1 MKLLPV
7 IVFFALLFAASA
19 KGVRINE
26 FMASNK
32 SGIQDSFGE
41 RSDWIEIYNDG
52 DETVSLKDFGL
63 TDKEDKPFKWRFP
76 DTNLFAKSYLI
87 VFATSDSWRV
97 PGRELHCGFKLS
109 ADGEY
114 LGLCDREGVV
124 LSSFA
129 PTFPPQLEDTS
140 YGWCGD
146 CETIETTL
154 LNENNPCRVCVPG
167 NSSIDAVWYLP
178 DFSDAGWL
186 KSAGS
191 VGFECN
197 KGSEYDFSK
206 YVKVDIKEAMY
217 SKRRAAFVRY
227 PFVLKGTPKLY
238 SLALKMRYA
247 DSFEAYLNGVLIVR
261 EEKMS
266 GSGANAFSQGD
277 RAKKD
282 AIAWR
287 SFDITKFR
295 SLLTSGTNVL
305 AIVGTTANISDE
317 EFLISPTLLGGEA
330 VSFTNEVLK
339 YMKPAS
345 PGYPNRGGFG
355 EILGE
360 VTSIP
365 EPGFYEESFELRLR
379 CATEGARIVY
389 TLDGTTPKKGGTIYR
404 GHFTVDKTT
413 IVRAIAYKDDAG
425 GAEEFTGTFVFLN
438 DIVNSP
444 DGVPPGSLWPTNSVN
459 KQRLDYG
466 MDTRITQSPEY
477 KDAMLPGLKQ
487 LPFISIVAS
496 PANLFNASSGIYVNA
511 KQDGKNW
518 ERQAHIEL
526 LNHDGSAGFSVGCGL
541 RIRGSSSR
549 AANNP
554 KHSFRLFFRNE
565 WGVGKLKFP
574 LFGENEIAEFDK
586 IDLRSTQTFSW
597 HFEGDAYQST
607 YCSDEFVRDLALS
620 MGMPGTRGCYYHVL
634 LNGHYWGL
642 YQTEERPDQNYAAH
656 YFGGSEEDYDVLKPE
671 DLFVTVTQ
679 GNMDAYKKL
688 WQAATN
694 GFSDASYLQTVKC
707 GLLDPT
713 NVADMAILNSLVCNM
728 DSPVAVDDQHVN
740 NFFALYNREKPKGFK
755 FINHDSECSL
765 LRDYYDAD
773 LTKDTPVGSKLN
785 LFNSRYLHQRL
796 MKSGEYRKLFV
807 DRVCKHYYNGG
818 AALPEKMQTLFM
830 KRADSIYD
838 AVVCESARWGD
849 IRAPYADRL
858 PLRRNRDWQPNI
870 NYIRDKFLPHRHEV
884 TLEQYREAGWFPG
897 IDPPLLSIPGGAV
910 PYGAELAL
918 SGAKKILYTLDG
930 SDPWTSASAKTYV
943 SPIVMTNSLVF
954 RCCYAPT
961 EIDLPMRG
969 EAGFTVEEIPE
980 PWSLVFLLLP
990 LFLFKRPLNV

>member
-1 MKLLPV
+1 M
-7 IVFFALLFAASA
+7 
-19 KGVRINE
+19 RINE

-32 SGIQDSFGE
+32 SGLKDSFGE
-41 RSDWIEIYNDG
+41 YSDWIEIYNDG
-52 DETVSLKDFGL
+52 NETVNLKDFGL

-87 VFATSDSWRV
+87 VFASSSNWRI
-97 PGRELHCGFKLS
+97 PGQELHCGFKLS

-114 LGLCDREGVV
+114 LGLCNKNGDVI
-124 LSSFA
+124 SSFA
-129 PTFPPQLEDTS
+129 PAFPPQLVDTS
-140 YGWCGD
+140 YGWCSEA
-146 CETIETTL
+146 ETKETTL
-154 LNENNPCRVCVPG
+154 LDETNPCSVCVPG
-167 NSSIDAVWYLP
+167 NGAIDSVWYLK
-178 DFSDAGWL
+178 DFNDAGWL
-186 KSAGS
+186 KGAGG

-197 KGSEYDFSK
+197 KGSNYDFSK
-206 YVKVDIKEAMY
+206 YIKVDIKEAMY
-217 SKRRAAFVRY
+217 NQRSAAFVRY
-227 PFVLKGTPKLY
+227 PFVLEGTPKLY
-238 SLALKMRYA
+238 SLTLKMRYA
-247 DSFEAYLNGVLIVR
+247 DSFEAYLNGVMIAR

-266 GSGANAFSQGD
+266 GSGADAFSQGD

-282 AIAWR
+282 AITWR
-287 SFDITKFR
+287 KFDITKYR
-295 SLLTSGTNVL
+295 SLLTAGTNVL
-305 AIVGTTANISDE
+305 AIVGTTAKISDK
-317 EFLISPTLLGGEA
+317 EFLISPMLTGGEV
-330 VSFTNEVLK
+330 VSFTNEVMK

-345 PGYPNRGGFG
+345 PGYPNRDGFS
-355 EILGE
+355 EILGS
-360 VTSIP
+360 VTAVP
-365 EPGFYEESFELRLR
+365 EPGFYEEPFELRLR
-379 CATEGARIVY
+379 CATEGAWIVY
-389 TLDGTTPKKGGTIYR
+389 TLDGTTPKIGGTIYR

-413 IVRAIAYKDDAG
+413 IVRAIAFKDDAG

-438 DIVNSP
+438 DIINSP

-459 KQRLDYG
+459 NQRLDYG
-466 MDTRITQSPEY
+466 MDTRITQAPEY

-511 KQDGKNW
+511 KQDGKPW

-526 LNHDGSAGFSVGCGL
+526 LNHDGSPGFSVGCGL

-554 KHSFRLFFRNE
+554 KHSLRLFFRNE
-565 WGVGKLKFP
+565 WGAGKLKFP
-574 LFGENEIAEFDK
+574 LFGETEIDEFDK

-607 YCSDEFVRDLALS
+607 YCRDEFVRDLALS

-656 YFGGSEEDYDVLKPE
+656 YFGGSEDDYDVLKPE
-671 DLFVTVTQ
+671 DLVVTVTQ
-679 GNMDAYKKL
+679 GSMDGYKRL

-694 GFSDASYLQTVKC
+694 GFSDASYLKTVNA

-728 DSPVAVDDQHVN
+728 DSPVAVDNQHVN
-740 NFFALYNREKPKGFK
+740 NFFALYNRINPGGFK

-765 LRDYYDAD
+765 LKEYYDAD

-807 DRVCKHYYNGG
+807 SRICKHYFNGG
-818 AALPEKMQTLFM
+818 AALPEHMQELFM

-838 AVVCESARWGD
+838 AIVCESARWGD
-849 IRAPYADRL
+849 IRAPYGDRL
-858 PLRRNRDWQPNI
+858 PLRRDRDWQPNV
-870 NYIRDKFLPHRHEV
+870 NYIRDKFLPHRYEV
-884 TLEQYREAGWFPG
+884 TIEQYRAAGWFPKF
-897 IDPPLLSIPGGAV
+897 DPPLLSPCGGQV
-910 PYGAELAL
+910 PYGTKLTL
-918 SGAKKILYTLDG
+918 SGAKKIVYTTDG
-930 SDPWTSASAKTYV
+930 SDPWGSKTAKTYAE
-943 SPIVMTNSLVF
+943 PIVLTNSLTF
-954 RCCYAPT
+954 RCCYAKT

-969 EAGFTVEEIPE
+969 EADFTVEEAPE
-980 PWSLVFLLLP
+980 PAFGFLLL
-990 LFLFKRPLNV
+990 LFLLGKRRTVNV

>member
-1 MKLLPV
+1 MRPLSV
-7 IVFFALLFAASA
+7 IVFFALLFAVSA

-32 SGIQDSFGE
+32 SGIKDSFGE
-41 RSDWIEIYNDG
+41 CSDWIEIYNDG
-52 DETVSLKDFGL
+52 DETVSLKGFGL
-63 TDKEDKPFKWRFP
+63 SDDAEKPFKWAFP
-76 DTNLFAKSYLI
+76 DTNLFAKSFLT
-87 VFATSDSWRV
+87 VFATSDSWKV
-97 PGRELHCGFKLS
+97 PGEELHCGFKLS

-114 LGLCDREGVV
+114 LGLCDKEGVV
-124 LSSFA
+124 ISSFA

-154 LNENNPCRVCVPG
+154 LNETNPCRVCVPG

-206 YVKVDIKEAMY
+206 YIKVNIKEAMY
-217 SKRRAAFVRY
+217 EKRRAAFIRY
-227 PFVLKGTPKLY
+227 PFVLKETPKLY

-247 DSFEAYLNGVLIVR
+247 DSFEAYLNGVLIAR

-282 AIAWR
+282 AITWR

-305 AIVGTTANISDE
+305 AIVGTTAKISDE
-317 EFLISPTLLGGEA
+317 EFLISPMLMGGEA

-345 PGYPNRGGFG
+345 PGYPNRDGFS
-355 EILGE
+355 EVLGE
-360 VTSIP
+360 VTTIP

-389 TLDGTTPKKGGTIYR
+389 TLDGTTPKKGGNIYR
-404 GHFTVDKTT
+404 GHFTIDKTT
-413 IVRAIAYKDDAG
+413 IVRAIAFKDDAG

-438 DIVNSP
+438 DIINTP
-444 DGVPPGSLWPTNSVN
+444 DGVPPGDQWPTNSVN
-459 KQRLDYG
+459 KQKLDYG
-466 MDTRITQSPEY
+466 MDVRITQSRDY
-477 KDAMLPGLKQ
+477 KECMLPGLKQ

-526 LNHDGSAGFSVGCGL
+526 LNHDGSPGFSVGCGL

-554 KHSFRLFFRNE
+554 KHSLRLFFRNE

-574 LFGENEIAEFDK
+574 LFGENEINEFDK

-679 GNMDAYKKL
+679 GNMDAYKRL

-694 GFSDASYLQTVKC
+694 GFSDASYLQTVNA

-728 DSPVAVDDQHVN
+728 DSPVAIDDQHVN
-740 NFFALYNREKPKGFK
+740 NFFALYNREKPNGFK

-765 LRDYYDAD
+765 LRDHYDAD
-773 LTKDTPVGSKLN
+773 LTCDTPVGSKLN

-796 MKSGEYRKLFV
+796 MKSGEYRKVFV
-807 DRVCKHYYNGG
+807 SRICKHYFNGG
-818 AALPEKMQTLFM
+818 AAEPKRMQELFM
-830 KRADSIYD
+830 KRANSITN
-838 AVVCESARWGD
+838 AIVCESARWGD
-849 IRAPYADRL
+849 IRAPYGDRL
-858 PLRRNRDWQPNI
+858 PLRRDRDWQPNI
-870 NYIRDKFLPHRHEV
+870 TYIRNKFLPHRFEV
-884 TLEQYREAGWFPG
+884 TLAQYRAAGWFPEC
-897 IDPPLLSIPGGAV
+897 DPPLLSIPGGEV
-910 PYGAELAL
+910 PYGTEISLI
-918 SGAKKILYTLDG
+918 GEKKIVYTTDG
-930 SDPWTSASAKTYV
+930 SDPWGSETAKTYAE
-943 SPIVMTNSLVF
+943 PIVLTNSLTF
-954 RCCYAPT
+954 RCCYARD

-969 EAGFTVEEIPE
+969 EADFTVEEAPE
-980 PWSLVFLLLP
+980 PAFGFLLL
-990 LFLFKRPLNV
+990 LFLLGKRRLVNV